1 MRRQAASFVRFAIVG
16 VCSNA
21 ALYLAYIGLSL
32 AGMGHKTAMTVT
44 FVLGILV
51 TFALNRSWSFQS
63 SRPAAGAFVR
73 YAATYLFGYAV
84 NMLALVLLVD
94 VAGFPHQLVQALM
107 VVLVAV
113 LMFVLQRRWVFDDAS
128 ASALADSTRST
139 R

>member
-16 VCSNA
+16 VCSNG

-63 SRPAAGAFVR
+63 TRPAGGAFVR
-73 YAATYLFGYAV
+73 YAATYIFGYAV
-84 NMLALVLLVD
+84 NLLALLLLVD
-94 VAGFPHQLVQALM
+94 LAGFPHQLVQALM
-107 VVLVAV
+107 VVLVATM
-113 LMFVLQRRWVFDDAS
+113 MFIMQRRWVFGDPSD
-128 ASALADSTRST
+128 SALAESTRPT